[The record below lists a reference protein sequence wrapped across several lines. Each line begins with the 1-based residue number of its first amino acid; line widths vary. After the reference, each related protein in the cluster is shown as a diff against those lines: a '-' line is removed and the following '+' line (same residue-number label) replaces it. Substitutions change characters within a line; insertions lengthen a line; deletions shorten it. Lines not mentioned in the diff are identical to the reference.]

1 MLRQSIIKGLGRH
14 GQAASESHTVQS
26 VIRSFHTNTTLAAKH
41 VSADHKKVSTPDEG
55 DIGRGTHEPAPVEAG
70 DPSDV
75 VPNLVMPDEKSGKAF
90 QQAQDLLISLLCVL
104 QCWTQALAAVAYL
117 LSGCSADV
125 GKVPKGVEEVKGF
138 KSGSG
143 STPELATQTT
153 AKPGQ
158 EREEV
163 ATSPTP
169 GLAPTKNMAPNKSIG
184 SSWRPVSAFK
194 QSRYMHTM
202 SPAYKEDLGD
212 REE

>member
-1 MLRQSIIKGLGRH
+1 MLARDDFSRKHVVDARRH

-153 AKPGQ
+153 AKPVILQ
-158 EREEV
+158 LMSYAALEFV
-163 ATSPTP
+163 A
-169 GLAPTKNMAPNKSIG
+169 
-184 SSWRPVSAFK
+184 
-194 QSRYMHTM
+194 
-202 SPAYKEDLGD
+202 
-212 REE
+212 

>member
-55 DIGRGTHEPAPVEAG
+55 DIGRGTHEPAPVEA
-70 DPSDV
+70 
-75 VPNLVMPDEKSGKAF
+75 
-90 QQAQDLLISLLCVL
+90 
-104 QCWTQALAAVAYL
+104 
-117 LSGCSADV
+117 

>member
-75 VPNLVMPDEKSGKAF
+75 VPNLVMPDEKS
-90 QQAQDLLISLLCVL
+90 
-104 QCWTQALAAVAYL
+104 
-117 LSGCSADV
+117 